1 MLKEGI
7 HYGDIVIEG
16 GKEQIAIPYVFFI
29 EEPNYPRV
37 MAFNFGVGD
46 HPGDYRYE
54 LYLPGGAE
62 EVGIAL
68 YDPDTFEFIQ
78 YIDVKHNVGRGM
90 LSGTWTKPAVE
101 EGTYKVLVYARKDG
115 KEDTIEEMITI
126 GDVLRPRR

>member
-68 YDPDTFEFIQ
+68 YDPI
-78 YIDVKHNVGRGM
+78 R
-90 LSGTWTKPAVE
+90 LSSFNI
-101 EGTYKVLVYARKDG
+101 L
-115 KEDTIEEMITI
+115 M
-126 GDVLRPRR
+126 